1 MKKTLSKNPNM
12 LRTMIGLGMTLI
24 LLLSYAVYSNTLDSE
39 YYRFETTNE
48 EVLLTTNELDGDGK
62 WYVTTT
68 SAISWLN
75 VSMDNL
81 PSGSEITV
89 SSSSTPFYTSE
100 SLGSDNA
107 GRMFTCKDIDDDF
120 ELIVESCDLDF
131 SHSAL
136 EMDGLIEFKSI
147 VAIELPLG
155 GVGYIEADNYD
166 EAYEKATERVSDA
179 EGITTWSVEVRKSGT
194 IVNLTDAPEI
204 KTVTHELVSVEE
216 FKLDPVTETL
226 YGLASLIGCFTMMIV
241 VPMIAY
247 FSSVARQKKEDRQR
261 AENPPPSD

>member
-1 MKKTLSKNPNM
+1 MKKSLSRNPNM

-24 LLLSYAVYSNTLDSE
+24 LLLAYAVYSNTLDSE

-48 EVLLTTNELDGDGK
+48 EAVLTTVELDDDGK

-75 VSMDNL
+75 ITIDNL
-81 PSGSEITV
+81 PEGSEMTV
-89 SSSSTPFYTSE
+89 SSSSIPFYTSE
-100 SLGSDNA
+100 SLGADNA
-107 GRMFTCKDIDDDF
+107 GRMFTCKDINEDF

-131 SHSAL
+131 SHDSM
-136 EMDGLIEFKSI
+136 ESDGVIEFKSI

-155 GVGYIEADNYD
+155 GVGYIEGEDYEDAF
-166 EAYEKATERVSDA
+166 EKATERISKV
-179 EGITTWSVEVRKSGT
+179 EGITTWSVEVRKSGEV
-194 IVNLTDAPEI
+194 INLTNAPEI
-204 KTVTHELVSVEE
+204 HVVTHELVSVEE

-247 FSSVARQKKEDRQR
+247 FSSVARQKKEDKIR
-261 AENPPPSD
+261 AENPPPAD

>member
-1 MKKTLSKNPNM
+1 M

-24 LLLSYAVYSNTLDSE
+24 LLLGYAVYSNTLDSE

-48 EVLLTTNELDGDGK
+48 EAVLTTVELDGDGK

-75 VSMDNL
+75 VTIDNL
-81 PSGSEITV
+81 PEGSEMTV
-89 SSSSTPFYTSE
+89 SSSSIPFYTSE
-100 SLGSDNA
+100 SLGADNA
-107 GRMFTCKDIDDDF
+107 GRMFTCKDINEDF

-131 SHSAL
+131 SHDSM
-136 EMDGLIEFKSI
+136 ESDGVIEFKSI

-155 GVGYIEADNYD
+155 GVGYIEGEDYEDAF
-166 EAYEKATERVSDA
+166 EKATERISEV
-179 EGITTWSVEVRKSGT
+179 EGITTWSVEVKESGGV
-194 IVNLTDAPEI
+194 VNLTEAPEI
-204 KTVTHELVSVEE
+204 HVVTHELVSVEE

-247 FSSVARQKKEDRQR
+247 LSSVARQKKEDRLR
-261 AENPPPSD
+261 AENLFEREHFNLAVLGL

>member
-1 MKKTLSKNPNM
+1 MKKSLSRNPNM

-24 LLLSYAVYSNTLDSE
+24 LLLGYAVYSNTLDSE

-48 EVLLTTNELDGDGK
+48 EVVLTTDELDDDGK

-75 VSMDNL
+75 ITIENL
-81 PSGSEITV
+81 PEGSEMTV
-89 SSSSTPFYTSE
+89 SSSSIPFYTSE
-100 SLGSDNA
+100 SLGADNA
-107 GRMFTCKDIDDDF
+107 GRMFTCKDINEDF
-120 ELIVESCDLDF
+120 ELIVESCDLGF
-131 SHSAL
+131 SHDLMES
-136 EMDGLIEFKSI
+136 DGVIEFKSI

-155 GVGYIEADNYD
+155 GVGYIEGEDYEDAF
-166 EAYEKATERVSDA
+166 EKATERISEV
-179 EGITTWSVEVRKSGT
+179 EGITTWSVEVRESGEV
-194 IVNLTDAPEI
+194 VNLTEAPEI
-204 KTVTHELVSVEE
+204 HVVTHELVGVEE

-247 FSSVARQKKEDRQR
+247 FSSVARQKKEDRLR
-261 AENPPPSD
+261 AENPPPTD

>member
-1 MKKTLSKNPNM
+1 MKKSLSRNPNM

-24 LLLSYAVYSNTLDSE
+24 LLLGYAVYSNTVDSE

-48 EVLLTTNELDGDGK
+48 EVVLTTVELDEDGK

-75 VSMDNL
+75 VTMDNL
-81 PSGSEITV
+81 PDGSEMIV
-89 SSSSTPFYTSE
+89 SSSSIPFYTSE

-107 GRMFTCKDIDDDF
+107 GRMFTCKDIDEDF

-131 SHSAL
+131 SHTSN
-136 EMDGLIEFKSI
+136 EDGGSVNFKSI

-155 GVGYIEADNYD
+155 GVGYIEADDYEGAYD
-166 EAYEKATERVSDA
+166 RASDRVLEA
-179 EGITTWSVEVRKSGT
+179 EGITTWSIEVKKSGQT
-194 IVNLTDAPEI
+194 VNLSSAPEI
-204 KTVTHELVSVEE
+204 HIVTHELVSVEE
-216 FKLDPVTETL
+216 FSLDPVTETL

-247 FSSVARQKKEDRQR
+247 FSSVARQKKEDRLR
-261 AENPPPSD
+261 AQNPPPID